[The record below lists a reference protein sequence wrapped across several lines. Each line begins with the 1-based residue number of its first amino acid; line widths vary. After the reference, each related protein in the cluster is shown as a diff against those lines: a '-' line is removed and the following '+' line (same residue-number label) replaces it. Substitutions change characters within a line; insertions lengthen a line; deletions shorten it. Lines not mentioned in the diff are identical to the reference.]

1 MTPTQAEITRMQS
14 YLRENARIQYDSMAL
29 PPFTLF
35 FKPADP
41 FPYFNYAIPDGAVG
55 GDLSE
60 ILSALR
66 AEFHVRGRIARFEF
80 FEAFAPDLPAAL
92 RDSGFVEESRNWSMT
107 CTPNSL
113 HLPPEV
119 SGLAVTP
126 ISARSTDAD
135 LGDFLTAQR
144 QGFEPENISP
154 VTDEEITRARDSFTR
169 SGAGAFLGRIDGAP
183 AGVSYYSRPIDGI
196 SELAGIATLE
206 AFRKRGI
213 ASLLTW
219 YAAQAV
225 FAAGVEVAFLTA
237 EDDRAGRVY
246 EHIGFQPFSTMLAYA
261 EPDHQGAH

>member
-1 MTPTQAEITRMQS
+1 MTPTQVEITRMQS

-55 GDLSE
+55 GALSE